1 MTNDSSADVAV
12 LHEIHGVFDRIFE
25 MGPLAMA
32 MVGPDFRF
40 QRVNQR
46 FCDLLGYSED
56 ELKALT
62 FPQVTHPDDIGL
74 NVELAEKAFNS
85 EIPYF
90 TLEKR
95 YLTKDG
101 DPVWVNLTVS
111 YIRND
116 LGETIAG
123 LAMIED
129 ITERRAAEEQISG
142 LNQELETRVS
152 ELEVANDELALAN
165 KELEAFSSSVSHDLK
180 GPLISIAQFSQ
191 VLLNHDLG
199 PLTEQQEDILRR
211 MRISGLQ
218 AKHIIDDLRDLA
230 DVTRREMFAEEV
242 DISAMAKLIL
252 DDLVAFAPD
261 RDVTLLIA
269 PDLRGYGDPAL
280 VRILLVNLLQNA
292 WKYTAREERTIIEMT
307 SERGPLRN
315 VFHIKDNG
323 IGFDNAYRERI
334 FEAFERLHTEKEF
347 AGTGLGL
354 ATALRVAR
362 RHGGDVW
369 AEGTPGEGATFSF
382 SL

>member
-1 MTNDSSADVAV
+1 MANDSSADVAA
-12 LHEIHGVFDRIFE
+12 LHDIHQIFDRIFE
-25 MGPLAMA
+25 MAPLAMA

-56 ELKALT
+56 ELKSLT
-62 FPQVTHPDDIGL
+62 FPQITYPDDIGL
-74 NVELAEKAFNS
+74 NVELAAKAFNN

-95 YLTKDG
+95 YVTKAG

-116 LGETIAG
+116 LGETIVG

-129 ITERRAAEEQISG
+129 ISDRRAAEARISG

-152 ELEVANDELALAN
+152 QLEVANHEFAKAN

-191 VLLNHDLG
+191 VLLNRDLG
-199 PLTEQQEDILRR
+199 PLTNEQDDVLRR

-242 DISAMAKLIL
+242 DISAMAMLIL
-252 DDLVAFAPD
+252 NDLVEFAPD
-261 RDVTLLIA
+261 RDVTLLVA

-280 VRILLVNLLQNA
+280 LRILLVNLLQNA
-292 WKYTAREERTIIEMT
+292 WKYTAREERAIIEMT
-307 SERGPLRN
+307 SEHGPLRK

-323 IGFDNAYRERI
+323 IGFHNARRERI

-354 ATALRVAR
+354 ATASRVAH
-362 RHGGDVW
+362 RHGGRVW
-369 AEGTPGEGATFSF
+369 AEGSPGEGATFSF